1 VETLN
6 GGELPSQRQL
16 KWSQLRVGLT
26 VILASLTLAVL
37 VFLMT
42 GATGLFVP
50 KIKLKAYFDDA
61 SGLRM
66 GAPVRLQ
73 GVDIGNVV
81 AIRVV
86 STNKRL
92 PVEVTM
98 KVSMK
103 YAFDLHKDSTATLTT
118 AGVLGETFVNINSAQ
133 AKLPQVQDGDVLP
146 TQAQPDLSDVVRAS
160 QTTLQNM
167 QALLSRADRILSFVE
182 SGQGSIGNLIY
193 DDKLYRQLNT
203 SVTEVQRL
211 VNQIS
216 SGEGSVGKLIMS
228 DELYVKVNTSV
239 DKLSRLI
246 DDVNAGQ
253 GTVGKLIKDPALY
266 NNANQTIAKANQL
279 MTDVN
284 AGKGALGK
292 FATDEEFARKLDN
305 TVTKLSN
312 LADKLNSG
320 QGSAGKFIND
330 PAVYDNTNH
339 LLTETRTLIKAV
351 REQPKKYL
359 TIHLKIF

>member
-1 VETLN
+1 
-6 GGELPSQRQL
+6 
-16 KWSQLRVGLT
+16 VGLT

-37 VFLMT
+37 IFLMT

-86 STNKRL
+86 PTNKQL

-98 KVSMK
+98 KVSTK

-118 AGVLGETFVNINSAQ
+118 AGVLGETFVNISSAQ
-133 AKLPQVQDGDVLP
+133 ATGPPAQNGDVLR
-146 TQAQPDLSDVVRAS
+146 TEIQPELSDVVRAS

-167 QALLSRADRILSFVE
+167 QALLTRADRILSFVE
-182 SGQGSIGNLIY
+182 SGQGSIGKLIY
-193 DDKLYRQLNT
+193 DDKLYKQLNT
-203 SVTEVQRL
+203 SVTEVQGL
-211 VNQIS
+211 INQIS

-228 DELYVKVNTSV
+228 DELYVKANASV
-239 DKLSRLI
+239 DKLNGLI
-246 DDVNAGQ
+246 DNVNAGH
-253 GTVGKLIKDPALY
+253 GTIGKLVKDPALY
-266 NNANQTIAKANQL
+266 DNANQTIAKANQL

-292 FATDEEFARKLDN
+292 FAKDEEFARKLDN
-305 TVTKLSN
+305 TMTKLSD

-320 QGSAGKFIND
+320 QGSAAKFIND
-330 PAVYDNTNH
+330 SAVYDNTNH